1 MARKAIYD
9 TEPTVLVSCRMPQS
23 LKEQLDRYASMHRL
37 TLSELLLDGARMR
50 LELDDPRALLPVGH
64 EPARQTDMTRMT
76 EQVAELAQRLARLE
90 ARAAQASAEVLTGQQ
105 SPPLADE
112 PDFDTTRF
120 MLGPLC
126 HQRHDWR
133 GTGQSVRQKGGKH
146 ECRECKRARKARY
159 KQRQK
164 SSDVLHV

>member
-1 MARKAIYD
+1 VRQHL
-9 TEPTVLVSCRMPQS
+9 PTTKFGGVW
-23 LKEQLDRYASMHRL
+23 
-37 TLSELLLDGARMR
+37 ELLLDGARMR
-50 LELDDPRALLPVGH
+50 LELEDPRALLPVGH
-64 EPARQTDMTRMT
+64 EPARQTDMTRLT

-105 SPPLADE
+105 SPPLTDE
-112 PDFDTTRF
+112 PDFDTARF

-126 HQRHDWR
+126 HQRHDWH
-133 GTGQSVRQKGGKH
+133 GTGQSVRQRGGKH

-164 SSDVLHV
+164 SAGVIQGFENYLCKISVRMLIPPAP